1 MKEINNK
8 ESLME
13 NEMRKYNFNQIFK
26 DGKIGKL

>member
-13 NEMRKYNFNQIFK
+13 NEMRKYNLMSLFK